1 MSTRDVTAASQQ
13 EPSYLAL
20 YHSGEFDRRVAEG
33 LALLRSCSVC
43 PRACHVDRLADQTK
57 LCHTG
62 RWARVSACFAHFG
75 EEDCLRGWG
84 GSGTIF
90 FNWCNLRCVF
100 CQNWETSQRGL
111 GEEVDARTLAALM
124 LDLQERGC
132 HNINLVTPEHVVPQV
147 LEALPHA
154 IGAGL
159 RLPIVYNSSGYD
171 TLHSLR
177 LLDGIVDIY
186 MPDFKVWDP
195 ATAARWLGAKDYPAV
210 ARAAITEMHRQ
221 VGDLRL
227 DADGLAVRG
236 LLVRHLVMPDS
247 LDETSAI
254 VQWLAER
261 LGSDTYLNVM
271 DQYRPEG
278 RVLRERGRWP
288 ALARGISRDEAAA
301 AVTAARAA
309 GLHRLDERSPRPR
322 PRGVWSR

>member
-1 MSTRDVTAASQQ
+1 VIVTTRDITAASQQ
-13 EPSYLAL
+13 APSYLAL
-20 YHSGEFDRRVAEG
+20 YHSGELDRRVAEG

-43 PRACHVDRLADQTK
+43 PRACHVDRLADATK

-62 RWARVSACFAHFG
+62 RWARVSACFPHFG

-124 LDLQERGC
+124 LGLQEHGC

-159 RLPIVYNSSGYD
+159 RLPIVYNTSGYD
-171 TLHSLR
+171 SLHSLR
-177 LLDGIVDIY
+177 LLDGIDVLF
-186 MPDFKVWDP
+186 MPDFRGGLA
-195 ATAARWLGAKDYPAV
+195 ATTDRWLGAKDYPAV

-236 LLVRHLVMPDS
+236 LLVRHLLMPDS

-254 VQWLAER
+254 VRWLAET
-261 LGSDTYLNVM
+261 LGTDTYLNVM

-288 ALARGISRDEAAA
+288 TLERGIRRDEVANAVAAA
-301 AVTAARAA
+301 RTV
-309 GLHRLDERSPRPR
+309 GLHRLDER
-322 PRGVWSR
+322 